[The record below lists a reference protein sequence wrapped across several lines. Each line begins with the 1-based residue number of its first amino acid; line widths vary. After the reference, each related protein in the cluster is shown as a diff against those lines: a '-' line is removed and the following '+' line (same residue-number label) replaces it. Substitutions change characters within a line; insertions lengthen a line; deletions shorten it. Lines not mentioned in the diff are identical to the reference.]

1 LTFTDKKN
9 TQKQISI
16 LSEKLKKDGSAMTHK
31 NRIAIYPGS
40 FDPLTN
46 GHIDIIERAL
56 EIFDN
61 VIIAVLNNPSKKA
74 LFTIDERVKMI
85 KQSFNGKNSIQVDYF
100 GGLLVD
106 YAKMKDA
113 VAIIRGMRAISDFE
127 SEFQMALM
135 NRKLNKDVQS
145 VFLMTGFRW
154 IFTSSSIIKEAAQ
167 FGGDISDMV
176 PEPVLIKML
185 EKFPGTLE

>member
-1 LTFTDKKN
+1 MS
-9 TQKQISI
+9 Q
-16 LSEKLKKDGSAMTHK
+16 K

-56 EIFDN
+56 EIFDK
-61 VIIAVLNNPSKKA
+61 VIVAVLNNPSKNA
-74 LFTIDERVKMI
+74 LFTMEERVQMI
-85 KQSFNGKNSIQVDYF
+85 KQSFNGKNNILVDSF

-113 VAIIRGMRAISDFE
+113 VAIIRGMRALSDFE

-176 PEPVLIKML
+176 PKPVLVKML
-185 EKFPGTLE
+185 EKFPKQ

>member
-1 LTFTDKKN
+1 MTGKKK
-9 TQKQISI
+9 T
-16 LSEKLKKDGSAMTHK
+16 
-31 NRIAIYPGS
+31 AIYPGS

-56 EIFDN
+56 DIFDE
-61 VIIAVLNNPSKKA
+61 VIIAVLHNPSKKA
-74 LFTIDERVKMI
+74 LFTMDERVKMI
-85 KQSFNGKNSIQVDYF
+85 KQSFNGRKSVMVDSF

-106 YAKMKDA
+106 YAKMQNA
-113 VAIIRGMRAISDFE
+113 VAIIRGMRALSDFE

-135 NRKLNKDVQS
+135 NRKLNKEVQS

-176 PEPVLIKML
+176 PEEVHLKMMEKYPKIK
-185 EKFPGTLE
+185 K

>member
-1 LTFTDKKN
+1 MTDN
-9 TQKQISI
+9 
-16 LSEKLKKDGSAMTHK
+16 LKT
-31 NRIAIYPGS
+31 AIYPGS

-56 EIFDN
+56 EIFDR
-61 VIIAVLNNPSKKA
+61 VIIAVLHNPSKKA
-74 LFTIDERVKMI
+74 LFTMEERVAMI
-85 KQSFNGKNSIQVDYF
+85 SKSFNGLGSVSVDSF

-135 NRKLNKDVQS
+135 NRKLNKEIQS
-145 VFLMTGFRW
+145 VFLMTGLRW

-167 FGGDISDMV
+167 FGGDVSDMV
-176 PEPVLIKML
+176 PEPVHIKLM
-185 EKFPGTLE
+185 EKYPKLKG

>member
-1 LTFTDKKN
+1 MTPTKK
-9 TQKQISI
+9 T
-16 LSEKLKKDGSAMTHK
+16 
-31 NRIAIYPGS
+31 AIYPGS

-56 EIFDN
+56 DIFDS
-61 VIIAVLNNPSKKA
+61 VIIAVLHNPGKKA
-74 LFTIDERVKMI
+74 LFTIDERVEMI
-85 KQSFNGKNSIQVDYF
+85 RQSFNGQNNILVDSF

-106 YAKMKDA
+106 YAQMKNAIA
-113 VAIIRGMRAISDFE
+113 VIRGMRALSDFE

-135 NRKLNKDVQS
+135 NRKLNKKVQS

-176 PEPVLIKML
+176 PEAVMLKMI
-185 EKFPGTLE
+185 EKYPKLKTR

>member
-1 LTFTDKKN
+1 MADKK
-9 TQKQISI
+9 T
-16 LSEKLKKDGSAMTHK
+16 
-31 NRIAIYPGS
+31 AIYPGS

-56 EIFDN
+56 SVFDK
-61 VIIAVLNNPSKKA
+61 VIIAVLHNPSKKA
-74 LFTIDERVKMI
+74 MFTMDERVEMI
-85 KQSFNGKNSIQVDYF
+85 KESFNGSGSIEVDSF

-106 YAKMKDA
+106 YARMKNA
-113 VAIIRGMRAISDFE
+113 TAIIRGIRAISDFE

-135 NRKLNKDVQS
+135 NRKLDKGIES

-154 IFTSSSIIKEAAQ
+154 IFTSSSIIKEAVQ

-176 PEPVLIKML
+176 PEIVNRKLM
-185 EKFPGTLE
+185 EKYPRQKH

>member
-1 LTFTDKKN
+1 M
-9 TQKQISI
+9 
-16 LSEKLKKDGSAMTHK
+16 KKDEDLMTCPK
-31 NRIAIYPGS
+31 KIAIYPGS

-56 EIFDN
+56 EIFDQ
-61 VIIAVLNNPSKKA
+61 VIIAVLHNPSKKA
-74 LFTIDERVKMI
+74 LFTMDERVKMI
-85 KQSFNGKNSIQVDYF
+85 KQSFNGEKAVLVDSF

-106 YAKMKDA
+106 YANMKKA

-176 PEPVLIKML
+176 PKAVHIKMM
-185 EKFPGTLE
+185 EKYPKVET

>member
-1 LTFTDKKN
+1 MATLNK
-9 TQKQISI
+9 
-16 LSEKLKKDGSAMTHK
+16 
-31 NRIAIYPGS
+31 IAIYPGS

-56 EIFDN
+56 DIFDQ
-61 VIIAVLNNPSKKA
+61 VIIAVLHNPSKKA
-74 LFTIDERVKMI
+74 LFTMDERVQMI
-85 KQSFNGKNSIQVDYF
+85 KQSFNGQSSILVDSF

-106 YAKMKDA
+106 YAKMKNA
-113 VAIIRGMRAISDFE
+113 VAIIRGMRALSDFE

-135 NRKLNKDVQS
+135 NRKLNKEVQS

-176 PEPVLIKML
+176 PETVKLKLM
-185 EKFPGTLE
+185 EKFPNLKE

>member
-1 LTFTDKKN
+1 MGKKK
-9 TQKQISI
+9 T
-16 LSEKLKKDGSAMTHK
+16 
-31 NRIAIYPGS
+31 AIYPGS

-56 EIFDN
+56 DIFDQ
-61 VIIAVLNNPSKKA
+61 VVVAVLHNPSKKA
-74 LFTIDERVKMI
+74 LFTMEERVAMI
-85 KQSFNGKNSIQVDYF
+85 RESFNGEKSVIVDSF

-106 YAKMKDA
+106 YAKMRNA

-135 NRKLNKDVQS
+135 NRKLNKEIQS
-145 VFLMTGFRW
+145 VFLMTGLRW

-167 FGGDISDMV
+167 FGGDIRDMV
-176 PEPVLIKML
+176 PEAVKLKLMEKYPKMHS
-185 EKFPGTLE
+185 

>member
-1 LTFTDKKN
+1 MAKKN
-9 TQKQISI
+9 RT
-16 LSEKLKKDGSAMTHK
+16 
-31 NRIAIYPGS
+31 AIYPGS

-46 GHIDIIERAL
+46 GHIDIIQRAL
-56 EIFDN
+56 EIFDQ
-61 VIIAVLNNPSKKA
+61 VIIAVLHNPSKKA
-74 LFTIDERVKMI
+74 LFTMDERVKMI
-85 KQSFNGKNSIQVDYF
+85 RESFNGQDSIQVDSF

-106 YAKMKDA
+106 YAKMKNA
-113 VAIIRGMRAISDFE
+113 VAIIRGMRAVSDFE

-135 NRKLNKDVQS
+135 NRKLNKEVQS

-176 PEPVLIKML
+176 PKAVHLKMMEKYPKIK
-185 EKFPGTLE
+185 E

>member
-1 LTFTDKKN
+1 MAKK
-9 TQKQISI
+9 
-16 LSEKLKKDGSAMTHK
+16 KKT
-31 NRIAIYPGS
+31 AIYPGS

-56 EIFDN
+56 GIFDE
-61 VIIAVLNNPSKKA
+61 VIIAVLHNPNKKA
-74 LFTIDERVKMI
+74 LFTMEERVAMI
-85 KQSFNGKNSIQVDYF
+85 RQSFNGEKSVQVDSF

-106 YAKMKDA
+106 YAKMKSA
-113 VAIIRGMRAISDFE
+113 VAIIRGMRALSDFE

-135 NRKLNKDVQS
+135 NRKLNKEVQS

-176 PEPVLIKML
+176 PEAVNLKLM
-185 EKFPGTLE
+185 EKFPLIRK

>member
-1 LTFTDKKN
+1 MTAKKK
-9 TQKQISI
+9 T
-16 LSEKLKKDGSAMTHK
+16 
-31 NRIAIYPGS
+31 AIYPGS

-56 EIFDN
+56 DIFDE
-61 VIIAVLNNPSKKA
+61 VIIAVLHNPNKKV
-74 LFTIDERVKMI
+74 LFTMDERVKMI
-85 KQSFNGKNSIQVDYF
+85 KQSFNGSKSVLVDSF

-106 YAKMKDA
+106 YAKMKNA
-113 VAIIRGMRAISDFE
+113 VAIIRGMRALSDFE

-135 NRKLNKDVQS
+135 NRKLNKEVQS

-176 PEPVLIKML
+176 PRAVHIKMM
-185 EKFPGTLE
+185 EKYPETKE